1 MENFSEENLSS
12 IQDRVGVL
20 EEQLDSLKAYV
31 DQRFDE
37 SSDTIDDLAARI
49 NNLR

>member
-37 SSDTIDDLAARI
+37 SSDTIDDLTARI

>member
-1 MENFSEENLSS
+1 MENLSEENLLS
-12 IQDRVGVL
+12 IQDRVSVL

-37 SSDTIDDLAARI
+37 S
-49 NNLR
+49 

>member
-12 IQDRVGVL
+12 IQDRVSVL

-37 SSDTIDDLAARI
+37 FLDTIDDLVARI
-49 NNLR
+49 KNLR

>member
-1 MENFSEENLSS
+1 MENFSEGNLSS
-12 IQDRVGVL
+12 IHDRVNIL